1 MPKLARGPGPR
12 PAGRVGAIHTYNWRS
27 LRLAPVAAK
36 RQRYVTPRESE
47 RVASQAEAARAR
59 TASRAKAKLCISPFC
74 VRYNIAAGLISPALL
89 HLSDT
94 MRQICSRRPRAL
106 IFALLVAQTLGMVT
120 TVPPTG
126 DECFWSGEVG
136 TGEHVSGS
144 FEVLRCVH
152 MIFATRLLRSALAR
166 ARVSFS
172 FRAAAAAAPS
182 LAPTLAGRPSLPQ
195 RRNARRGRDA
205 V

>member
-1 MPKLARGPGPR
+1 M
-12 PAGRVGAIHTYNWRS
+12 H
-27 LRLAPVAAK
+27 
-36 RQRYVTPRESE
+36 
-47 RVASQAEAARAR
+47 
-59 TASRAKAKLCISPFC
+59 
-74 VRYNIAAGLISPALL
+74 YNIAAGLISPALL

-152 MIFATRLLRSALAR
+152 MIFATRWFRSALAR
-166 ARVSFS
+166 ARVSFP
-172 FRAAAAAAPS
+172 FRAAVAAPS